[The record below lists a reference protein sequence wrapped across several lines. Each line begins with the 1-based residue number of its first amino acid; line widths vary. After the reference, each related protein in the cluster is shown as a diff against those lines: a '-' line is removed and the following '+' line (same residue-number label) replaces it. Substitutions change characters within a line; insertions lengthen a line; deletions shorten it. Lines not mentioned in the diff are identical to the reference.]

1 MLELTERV
9 PLDISKNGAAALPGI
24 SLHFYRLRTRL
35 PSSSSGTHDGEL
47 VIIQLDLFLLFLL
60 FYALL
65 ESLCRHHP
73 SARLG
78 GDNDAPAIDVSK
90 SPVVNVG
97 ETPLNKNYFAVVYTP
112 LEQRREGVI
121 RPPVADL
128 IAIDAI

>member
-1 MLELTERV
+1 LLELTERV
-9 PLDISKNGAAALPGI
+9 PLDISKNGIAPLPGI
-24 SLHFYRLRTRL
+24 SLHFYRLPKL
-35 PSSSSGTHDGEL
+35 ASSSSGTHDGEL

-112 LEQRREGVI
+112 LEQRRVGVI
-121 RPPVADL
+121 RPPVAD
-128 IAIDAI
+128 